1 LGHEPDERQPA
12 RTAPLGRA
20 GQYELLIDLASGG
33 MATVYL
39 ARAVDRDLLV
49 ALKRPHKHLATD
61 KMFLSMLLDEAR
73 LASAIDHPGVVR
85 VRELSFEAG
94 EPFIV
99 LDYVEGCALSDLR
112 KELAAADRALATKV
126 AVRIVLDALAGLH
139 AAHELR
145 DKETGKPLG
154 IIHRDISPHNVLV
167 GVDGFSRLTDFGIA
181 KAEDRLQVTRTHEV
195 KGKLAYLAPERV
207 DKRRTC
213 TRQSD
218 LFSMAVVLWE
228 CLAGRRL
235 FRGEEAVDT
244 LEEVMHA
251 PIPRLRQLGANVPPA
266 LDEALMRALS
276 RDLTIR
282 YKTADELAY
291 AIERGAGR
299 GNIGTAR
306 DVAEVVEVVFGGRL
320 RLRHQQLRGVLGPD
334 LTARVLRGSNLRE
347 RPANVTE
354 PLVPSPH
361 LLASIAPAAPTQRYA
376 FGGLKDIP
384 LRRERRWLIPL
395 LVGAGTGVLIG
406 SVGIGII
413 VAERPTPTPTGHSL
427 GTAAPRATSTAAAP
441 AQSPAAAAPT
451 SASEQ
456 SNASGAPAA
465 PDAGEIELDN
475 GSGDTTSPRRTHGRT
490 TAPIGTVHNGFTKL
504 R

>member
-1 LGHEPDERQPA
+1 LASE
-12 RTAPLGRA
+12 LGRA
-20 GQYELLIDLASGG
+20 GAYELLIDLASGG

-39 ARAVDRDLLV
+39 ARATDRDLLV
-49 ALKRPHKHLATD
+49 AIKRPHKHLAQD
-61 KMFLSMLLDEAR
+61 KMFLTMLLDEAR
-73 LASAIDHPGVVR
+73 LASAIDHPNVVR
-85 VRELSFEAG
+85 VRELAFESG

-99 LDYVEGCALSDLR
+99 LDYIEGCALSDLR

-139 AAHELR
+139 AAHELK

-167 GVDGFSRLTDFGIA
+167 GVDGMARLTDFGIA

-218 LFSMAVVLWE
+218 LFSIGIVLWE

-251 PIPRLRQLGANVPPA
+251 PIPRLRQLGAHVPPT
-266 LDEALMRALS
+266 LDDVIARVLS
-276 RDLTIR
+276 RDLNVR
-282 YKTADELAY
+282 FKTAAEFAM
-291 AIERGAGR
+291 AIERASGR
-299 GNIGTAR
+299 ANIGTPR
-306 DVAEVVEVVFGGRL
+306 DVAEVVDVVFGGRL
-320 RLRHQQLRGVLGPD
+320 RLRHQQLRGVLGHD
-334 LTARVLRGSNLRE
+334 VTARVLRGTGVRE
-347 RPANVTE
+347 RHANVAD

-376 FGGLKDIP
+376 FGGLKDVP
-384 LRRERRWLIPL
+384 LRRERRWLVPL
-395 LVGAGTGVLIG
+395 FAGTAAGVVIG
-406 SVGIGII
+406 SVGIGVLASRRAQTTSHATPI
-413 VAERPTPTPTGHSL
+413 VVN
-427 GTAAPRATSTAAAP
+427 ATTTTTTP
-441 AQSPAAAAPT
+441 AQTYSPAPSMQSIDDPNASDITELDKTPMPAA
-451 SASEQ
+451 SAVT
-456 SNASGAPAA
+456 ATSGAPVRKR
-465 PDAGEIELDN
+465 I
-475 GSGDTTSPRRTHGRT
+475 
-490 TAPIGTVHNGFTKL
+490 APIGTTHNGFTKL
-504 R
+504 K

>member
-1 LGHEPDERQPA
+1 MAE
-12 RTAPLGRA
+12 TAPLGRA
-20 GQYELLIDLASGG
+20 GNYELLLDLASGG

-39 ARAVDRDLLV
+39 ARALDRDLIV
-49 ALKRPHKHLATD
+49 ALKRPHKHLASD
-61 KMFLSMLLDEAR
+61 KMFLTMLLDEAR

-85 VRELSFEAG
+85 VRELGFETG

-112 KELAAADRALATKV
+112 KELSQADRALATKV
-126 AVRIVLDALAGLH
+126 AVRIILDALAGLH
-139 AAHELR
+139 AAHELK
-145 DKETGKPLG
+145 DKETGKPIG

-167 GVDGFSRLTDFGIA
+167 GSDGYSRLTDFGIA

-207 DKRRTC
+207 DKRRIC
-213 TRQSD
+213 TQQSD
-218 LFSMAVVLWE
+218 IFSMAVVLWE

-251 PIPRLRQLGANVPPA
+251 PIPRLRQLGAHVPPG
-266 LDEALMRALS
+266 LDDAIARALS
-276 RDLTIR
+276 RDLAVR
-282 YKTADELAY
+282 FKSAAEFAF

-299 GNIGTAR
+299 GNIGTPR

-320 RLRHQQLRGVLGPD
+320 RLRHQQLRGVLGTD
-334 LTARVLRGSNLRE
+334 LTSRVLAGSNWPE
-347 RPANVTE
+347 RPPNNAE

-361 LLASIAPAAPTQRYA
+361 LLASISPAAPTQRYA

-395 LVGAGTGVLIG
+395 LVGAGSGIVVG
-406 SVGIGII
+406 SVGIGVIASRRA
-413 VAERPTPTPTGHSL
+413 AEKPSGTSIAQPTFAATVQSSL
-427 GTAAPRATSTAAAP
+427 
-441 AQSPAAAAPT
+441 
-451 SASEQ
+451 
-456 SNASGAPAA
+456 NASLPPDTSSHASQDTAQEPSTLLSDA
-465 PDAGEIELDN
+465 PDASEIDLDTN
-475 GSGDTTSPRRTHGRT
+475 GQPTHARESRPITRPR
-490 TAPIGTVHNGFTKL
+490 AVPIGTVHNGFTKL
-504 R
+504 K

>member
-1 LGHEPDERQPA
+1 
-12 RTAPLGRA
+12 
-20 GQYELLIDLASGG
+20 

-39 ARAVDRDLLV
+39 ARATDRDLLV
-49 ALKRPHKHLATD
+49 AIKRPHKHLAQD
-61 KMFLSMLLDEAR
+61 KMFLTMLLDEAR
-73 LASAIDHPGVVR
+73 VASAIDHPGVVR
-85 VRELSFEAG
+85 VRELAFESG

-99 LDYVEGCALSDLR
+99 LDYIEGCALSDLR

-167 GVDGFSRLTDFGIA
+167 GVDGLARLTDFGIA

-213 TRQSD
+213 NRQSD
-218 LFSMAVVLWE
+218 LFSIGIVLWE

-251 PIPRLRQLGANVPPA
+251 PIPRLRQLGAHVPPA
-266 LDEALMRALS
+266 LDDVIARCLS
-276 RDLTIR
+276 RDLNVR
-282 YKTADELAY
+282 HKTAAELAM
-291 AIERGAGR
+291 AIERAAGR
-299 GNIGTAR
+299 ANIGTPR

-320 RLRHQQLRGVLGPD
+320 RLRHQQLRGVLGQD
-334 LTARVLRGSNLRE
+334 LTTRVLRGSGLRE
-347 RPANVTE
+347 RVVANVSDA
-354 PLVPSPH
+354 LVPSPH

-376 FGGLKDIP
+376 FGGLKDVP
-384 LRRERRWLIPL
+384 LRRERRWLVPL
-395 LVGAGTGVLIG
+395 FAGTAAGVVIG
-406 SVGIGII
+406 SVGIGVLASRRPQTKTPI
-413 VAERPTPTPTGHSL
+413 VVNA
-427 GTAAPRATSTAAAP
+427 TATTEP
-441 AQSPAAAAPT
+441 AQTFSPKPALQSTIDEAD
-451 SASEQ
+451 AS
-456 SNASGAPAA
+456 
-465 PDAGEIELDN
+465 DIELDK
-475 GSGDTTSPRRTHGRT
+475 TPISPPAVTASVAVPARRR
-490 TAPIGTVHNGFTKL
+490 TAPIGTTHNGFTKL

>member
-1 LGHEPDERQPA
+1 
-12 RTAPLGRA
+12 
-20 GQYELLIDLASGG
+20 

-39 ARAVDRDLLV
+39 ARATDRDLLV
-49 ALKRPHKHLATD
+49 AIKRPHKHLAQD
-61 KMFLSMLLDEAR
+61 KMFLTMLLDEAR
-73 LASAIDHPGVVR
+73 VASAIDHPGVVR
-85 VRELSFEAG
+85 VRELAFESG

-99 LDYVEGCALSDLR
+99 LDYIEGCALSDLR

-126 AVRIVLDALAGLH
+126 AVRVMLDALAGLH

-145 DKETGKPLG
+145 DKESGKPLG

-167 GVDGFSRLTDFGIA
+167 GVDGTARLTDFGIA

-213 TRQSD
+213 NRQSD
-218 LFSMAVVLWE
+218 LFSIGIVLWE

-251 PIPRLRQLGANVPPA
+251 PIPRLRQLGAHVPPL
-266 LDEALMRALS
+266 LDDVIARCLS
-276 RDLTIR
+276 RDLNVR
-282 YKTADELAY
+282 HKTAAELAM
-291 AIERGAGR
+291 AIERAAGR
-299 GNIGTAR
+299 ANIGTPR

-320 RLRHQQLRGVLGPD
+320 RLRHQQLRGVLGQD
-334 LTARVLRGSNLRE
+334 LTTRVLRGSGLRE
-347 RPANVTE
+347 RPANVSE

-384 LRRERRWLIPL
+384 LRRERRWLVPL
-395 LVGAGTGVLIG
+395 FAGTAAGVVIG
-406 SVGIGII
+406 SVGIG
-413 VAERPTPTPTGHSL
+413 VLASRHTQATGHS
-427 GTAAPRATSTAAAP
+427 TSTIVTTTVEP
-441 AQSPAAAAPT
+441 AQTFSPKPAMQSTVDDVDAA
-451 SASEQ
+451 
-456 SNASGAPAA
+456 SN
-465 PDAGEIELDN
+465 IELDTPVATPN
-475 GSGDTTSPRRTHGRT
+475 STAITTTPTRRR
-490 TAPIGTVHNGFTKL
+490 AMPIGTTHNGFTKL

>member
-1 LGHEPDERQPA
+1 
-12 RTAPLGRA
+12 
-20 GQYELLIDLASGG
+20 

-39 ARAVDRDLLV
+39 ARAVDRDLIV
-49 ALKRPHKHLATD
+49 ALKRPHKHLASD
-61 KMFLSMLLDEAR
+61 KMFLTMLLDEAR

-85 VRELSFEAG
+85 VRELGFESG

-99 LDYVEGCALSDLR
+99 LDYVEGCSLSDLR
-112 KELAAADRALATKV
+112 KELAAADRSLGVKV

-167 GVDGFSRLTDFGIA
+167 GVDGLARLTDFGIA
-181 KAEDRLQVTRTHEV
+181 KAEDRVQVTRTHEV

-218 LFSMAVVLWE
+218 VFSMGVVLWE

-235 FRGEEAVDT
+235 FRSEDAVDT

-251 PIPRLRQLGANVPPA
+251 PIPRLRQLGAQVPPA
-266 LDEALMRALS
+266 LDDALARALS

-282 YKTADELAY
+282 FKTAEEF
-291 AIERGAGR
+291 AIALERGAGR
-299 GNIGTAR
+299 GSVGTPSE
-306 DVAEVVEVVFGGRL
+306 VAEVVEVVFGGRL
-320 RLRHQQLRGVLGPD
+320 RLRHQQLRGVLGPE
-334 LTARVLRGSNLRE
+334 LATRVLRGSGLRE
-347 RPANVTE
+347 RPADATE

-395 LVGAGTGVLIG
+395 LVGTGTGVIIG
-406 SVGIGII
+406 SVGIG
-413 VAERPTPTPTGHSL
+413 VLASRRPTTPVGVS
-427 GTAAPRATSTAAAP
+427 AAPSTAPSETPLVSYAP
-441 AQSPAAAAPT
+441 KPSLQSTLADDAAAQP
-451 SASEQ
+451 EK
-456 SNASGAPAA
+456 P
-465 PDAGEIELDN
+465 GEIELDN
-475 GSGDTTSPRRTHGRT
+475 GSPATLATPAARPRPAPGGYRRTK
-490 TAPIGTVHNGFTKL
+490 PIGTVHDGFTKL

>member
-1 LGHEPDERQPA
+1 MASE
-12 RTAPLGRA
+12 LGRA
-20 GQYELLIDLASGG
+20 GAYELLIDLASGG

-39 ARAVDRDLLV
+39 ARATDRDLLV
-49 ALKRPHKHLATD
+49 AIKRPHKHLAQD
-61 KMFLSMLLDEAR
+61 KMFLTMLLDEAR
-73 LASAIDHPGVVR
+73 VASAIDHPCVVR
-85 VRELSFEAG
+85 VRELAFESG

-99 LDYVEGCALSDLR
+99 LDYIEGCALSDLR

-126 AVRIVLDALAGLH
+126 AVRIIIDALAGLH

-167 GVDGFSRLTDFGIA
+167 GVDGTARVTDFGIA

-213 TRQSD
+213 TQQSD
-218 LFSMAVVLWE
+218 LFSIGIVLWE

-266 LDEALMRALS
+266 LDDAIARCLS
-276 RDLTIR
+276 RDLNVR
-282 YKTADELAY
+282 YKTAAELSM
-291 AIERGAGR
+291 AIERAAGR
-299 GNIGTAR
+299 GNIGTTR
-306 DVAEVVEVVFGGRL
+306 EVAEVVEVVFGGRL
-320 RLRHQQLRGVLGPD
+320 RLRHQQLRGVLGQD
-334 LTARVLRGSNLRE
+334 LTTRVLGGSGLRE
-347 RPANVTE
+347 RPANVTD

-376 FGGLKDIP
+376 FGGLRDVP
-384 LRRERRWLIPL
+384 LRRERRWLVPL
-395 LVGAGTGVLIG
+395 FAGAAAGVVIG
-406 SVGIGII
+406 SVGIGMLASRRAQVTNHTTPIT
-413 VAERPTPTPTGHSL
+413 VNASAEPAQTFSPPAKAQSSIDEADAASNFELDTPA
-427 GTAAPRATSTAAAP
+427 TAAPNAEGT
-441 AQSPAAAAPT
+441 PT
-451 SASEQ
+451 K
-456 SNASGAPAA
+456 PTRKR
-465 PDAGEIELDN
+465 L
-475 GSGDTTSPRRTHGRT
+475 
-490 TAPIGTVHNGFTKL
+490 APIGTTHNGFTKL

>member
-1 LGHEPDERQPA
+1 VLASD
-12 RTAPLGRA
+12 LGRA
-20 GQYELLIDLASGG
+20 GGYELLLDLASGG

-49 ALKRPHKHLATD
+49 AVKRPHKHLAQD
-61 KMFLSMLLDEAR
+61 KMFLTMLLDEAR
-73 LASAIDHPGVVR
+73 VASSIDNPGVVR
-85 VRELSFEAG
+85 VRELGFESG

-99 LDYVEGCALSDLR
+99 LDYIEGCALSDLR

-154 IIHRDISPHNVLV
+154 IIHRDISPHNLLV
-167 GVDGFSRLTDFGIA
+167 GVDGCARLTDFGIA

-207 DKRRTC
+207 DRRRIC

-218 LFSMAVVLWE
+218 VFSMGVVLWE

-235 FRGEEAVDT
+235 FRSEEAVDT

-251 PIPRLRQLGANVPPA
+251 PIPRLRQLGAHVPPA
-266 LDEALMRALS
+266 LDDAIARCLS
-276 RDLTIR
+276 RDLDVR
-282 YKTADELAY
+282 YKTAAELAF
-291 AIERGAGR
+291 AIERAAGR
-299 GNIGTAR
+299 GNIGTPR
-306 DVAEVVEVVFGGRL
+306 EVAEVVEVVFGGRL
-320 RLRHQQLRGVLGPD
+320 RLRHQQLRGVLGSD
-334 LTARVLRGSNLRE
+334 LTSRVLRGSGLRE
-347 RPANVTE
+347 RPADVAE

-384 LRRERRWLIPL
+384 LRRERRWLVPL
-395 LVGAGTGVLIG
+395 LAGAGAGLLIG
-406 SVGIGII
+406 SVGIG
-413 VAERPTPTPTGHSL
+413 VLASRRQRQETVQATHPTTVSPTPS
-427 GTAAPRATSTAAAP
+427 AQVASFAP
-441 AQSPAAAAPT
+441 AMES
-451 SASEQ
+451 SSSET
-456 SNASGAPAA
+456 
-465 PDAGEIELDN
+465 PDAGEIELDLTQTAPP
-475 GSGDTTSPRRTHGRT
+475 TTRTAPAVRRTT
-490 TAPIGTVHNGFTKL
+490 PIGTTRGGFTKL
-504 R
+504 K

>member
-1 LGHEPDERQPA
+1 MGHESDDRGN

-20 GQYELLIDLASGG
+20 GQYELLLDLASGG

-39 ARAVDRDLLV
+39 ARALDRDLIV
-49 ALKRPHKHLATD
+49 ALKRPHKHLASD
-61 KMFLSMLLDEAR
+61 KMFLTMLLDEAR
-73 LASAIDHPGVVR
+73 VASAIDHPGVVR
-85 VRELSFEAG
+85 VRELAFESG

-112 KELAAADRALATKV
+112 KELAAADRALGVKV

-139 AAHELR
+139 AAHELK

-154 IIHRDISPHNVLV
+154 IIHRDISPHNLLV
-167 GVDGFSRLTDFGIA
+167 GSDGCARLTDFGIA

-207 DKRRTC
+207 DKRRMC

-218 LFSMAVVLWE
+218 VFSMGVVLWE

-251 PIPRLRQLGANVPPA
+251 PIPRLRQLGAHVPPA
-266 LDEALMRALS
+266 LDDVLARALS
-276 RDLTIR
+276 RDLAIR
-282 YKTADELAY
+282 YKTAEEFGI
-291 AIERGAGR
+291 AIDRAAGR
-299 GNIGTAR
+299 GNIATAGE
-306 DVAEVVEVVFGGRL
+306 VAEVVEVVFGGRL
-320 RLRHQQLRGVLGPD
+320 RLRHQQLRGVLGPE
-334 LTARVLRGSNLRE
+334 LASRVIRGSGLRE
-347 RPANVTE
+347 RPPDATE

-376 FGGLKDIP
+376 FGGLRDVP

-395 LVGAGTGVLIG
+395 LVGTGSGVIIG
-406 SVGIGII
+406 SVGIG
-413 VAERPTPTPTGHSL
+413 VLASRRQ
-427 GTAAPRATSTAAAP
+427 AAPIMATSATASAGP
-441 AQSPAAAAPT
+441 PAPT
-451 SASEQ
+451 LASFRDKPPLQ
-456 SNASGAPAA
+456 SSV
-465 PDAGEIELDN
+465 DAGEIELDP
-475 GSGDTTSPRRTHGRT
+475 SATASVATSEPAPTFRPRPAGPAPWVHRP
-490 TAPIGTVHNGFTKL
+490 APIGTMHDGFTKL